1 MIFNWADWVI
11 VAIVIVSCLFG
22 LKRGL
27 IKEALSVGNWVV
39 ALVVAQTFRAELAEL
54 LSKKI
59 ETPSVREL
67 VSFGVLFFVTLMVG
81 AAVTY
86 LISEV
91 VKATGLSSTDRTLGM
106 VFGLLR
112 GFIVVMA
119 LLILVPTVISIDQ
132 DVWWAHSILIPHF
145 LAFEDWARAGAG
157 QISQWVMELFNQT

>member
-59 ETPSVREL
+59 ETDIIVFLTEKVIQFLKSLKCL
-67 VSFGVLFFVTLMVG
+67 V
-81 AAVTY
+81 
-86 LISEV
+86 I
-91 VKATGLSSTDRTLGM
+91 K
-106 VFGLLR
+106 
-112 GFIVVMA
+112 
-119 LLILVPTVISIDQ
+119 
-132 DVWWAHSILIPHF
+132 
-145 LAFEDWARAGAG
+145 
-157 QISQWVMELFNQT
+157 